1 MTDYT
6 ELGKRIVA
14 CKGFRWL
21 PGMLCQRRMHTG
33 EWVPVR
39 LTDHTTVVDYRVVER
54 NAVPSMNQAAARIMG
69 EGYITL
75 NGWVLA
81 DDLLPDLSD
90 AATKGCVL
98 QLVREAWGIMIAPY
112 HYHPPTTTAA
122 ALWAVCRHTYGHM
135 PRELWCLGAPT
146 EEALLTLI
154 MEALPCPEP

>member
-1 MTDYT
+1 MTDYI
-6 ELGKRIVA
+6 ELGKRLVA

-33 EWVPVR
+33 EWVSMR
-39 LTDHTTVVDYRVVER
+39 LTDDTTVVDYRVVER

-98 QLVREAWGIMIAPY
+98 QLVREAWGDPELFAVVMYDGRWSVRNPSSRVAY
-112 HYHPPTTTAA
+112 GESGTTEADAMVA
-122 ALWAVCRHTYGHM
+122 ALEVAAVVD
-135 PRELWCLGAPT
+135 
-146 EEALLTLI
+146 ALD
-154 MEALPCPEP
+154 ED

>member
-14 CKGFRWL
+14 CKHFRFMD
-21 PGMLCQRRMHTG
+21 GMRTLCG
-33 EWVPVR
+33 IR
-39 LTDHTTVVDYRVVER
+39 LVEGGVDYIIGHRSG
-54 NAVPSMNQAAARIMG
+54 PTSHG
-69 EGYITL
+69 G
-75 NGWVLA
+75 GWVDTTDLA
-81 DDLLPDLSD
+81 GIYPDLSD
-90 AATKGCVL
+90 PATKGCVL
-98 QLVREAWGIMIAPY
+98 QLIREACSIMIAPY